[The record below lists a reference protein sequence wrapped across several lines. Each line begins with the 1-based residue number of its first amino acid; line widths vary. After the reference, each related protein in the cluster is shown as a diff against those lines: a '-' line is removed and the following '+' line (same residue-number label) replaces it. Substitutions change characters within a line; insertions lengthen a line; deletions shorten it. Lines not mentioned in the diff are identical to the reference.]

1 MLRSVF
7 RQNYTNF
14 HMVYVDDASP
24 KRVQLSIDRY
34 VKDLARRKTQSI
46 KVIFNQN
53 K

>member
-14 HMVYVDDASP
+14 HVVYADDASP
-24 KRVQLSIDRY
+24 KRVQLGIDQY
-34 VKDLARRKTQSI
+34 VKDFSNLKPQNI
-46 KVIFNQN
+46 KLILNQN